1 MYSEIIKMTKKFF
14 IYSFLFLGLNLIL
27 RLDFTYLNLSFGEVS
42 ITEFT
47 QSILLLLTSYSFF
60 KIGHKNEKLKRASF
74 LMGSFFI
81 VLLIREQDHYLDNLI
96 LGSWFYPALI
106 VSFSAII
113 YAFKKKKET
122 VQGMTEIMKVKE
134 FDILVL
140 GMAMLLVFSRLYG
153 MGDFWKEVMDENY
166 IRIIK
171 NISEEAIELLSYLII
186 AISGSKI
193 KRRLI

>member
-1 MYSEIIKMTKKFF
+1 
-14 IYSFLFLGLNLIL
+14 
-27 RLDFTYLNLSFGEVS
+27 
-42 ITEFT
+42 
-47 QSILLLLTSYSFF
+47 
-60 KIGHKNEKLKRASF
+60 
-74 LMGSFFI
+74 
-81 VLLIREQDHYLDNLI
+81 
-96 LGSWFYPALI
+96 
-106 VSFSAII
+106 
-113 YAFKKKKET
+113 
-122 VQGMTEIMKVKE
+122 MKVKE

>member
-27 RLDFTYLNLSFGEVS
+27 RLDFTYLNLSFVEVS

-106 VSFSAII
+106 VSFSEII
-113 YAFKKKKET
+113 YAFKKKKR
-122 VQGMTEIMKVKE
+122 QYKE
-134 FDILVL
+134 
-140 GMAMLLVFSRLYG
+140 
-153 MGDFWKEVMDENY
+153 
-166 IRIIK
+166 
-171 NISEEAIELLSYLII
+171 
-186 AISGSKI
+186 
-193 KRRLI
+193 